1 MSLIVV
7 YVNGETVLMPEE
19 SLYQPFGIASGE
31 KRPRNDIKENAPDG
45 LRGTANHGA
54 SESISKS
61 VEVSSVEVSGKGV

>member
-1 MSLIVV
+1 MSLIMV

-19 SLYQPFGIASGE
+19 SLYIPPFDFAQDGN
-31 KRPRNDIKENAPDG
+31 KNAPDG
-45 LRGTANHGA
+45 LRGAANHGA